1 MEEPVG
7 KGIPCNEGA
16 FRMPRRGWELVR
28 ESGSWRIDSF
38 QLPPEMAASFR
49 PRPDVFP
56 LHLRD
61 GQLFCGIVSVMRAR
75 ARPEFG

>member
-1 MEEPVG
+1 MQG
-7 KGIPCNEGA
+7 GSLLDASARLGL
-16 FRMPRRGWELVR
+16 LVR

-61 GQLFCGIVSVMRAR
+61 AQLFCGMVSVMRAR